1 MNNTEELTL
10 EDSIENCELELF
22 ETNRRISKV
31 NKIIDTLQ
39 SIVHGSKNS
48 PFTILRQLEFA
59 ILTINESRVPA
70 TYGEAL
76 KFYFIRLNVLEA
88 KAIELQEKYEK
99 LTMQS
104 YTK

>member
-22 ETNRRISKV
+22 ETNKRITKV
-31 NKIIDTLQ
+31 TKIIDTLQ
-39 SIVHGSKNS
+39 SILQGSKNS
-48 PFTILRQLEFA
+48 PFTLLRQLEFA
-59 ILTINESRVPA
+59 LLAAGEYKVPA

-76 KFYFIRLNVLEA
+76 KVYIVRLNNLEA
-88 KAIELQEKYEK
+88 RVVELQEKYEN
-99 LTMQS
+99 LTMES

>member
-1 MNNTEELTL
+1 MLDATELSL

-22 ETNRRISKV
+22 ETNRRIAKV

-39 SIVHGSKNS
+39 SIVQGSKNS
-48 PFTILRQLEFA
+48 PFTILRQLEFS
-59 ILTINESRVPA
+59 ILTANEYKET

-76 KFYFIRLNVLEA
+76 KIYFIRLNTLEA
-88 KAIELQEKYEK
+88 KSLELQERYEK
-99 LTMQS
+99 LTMES